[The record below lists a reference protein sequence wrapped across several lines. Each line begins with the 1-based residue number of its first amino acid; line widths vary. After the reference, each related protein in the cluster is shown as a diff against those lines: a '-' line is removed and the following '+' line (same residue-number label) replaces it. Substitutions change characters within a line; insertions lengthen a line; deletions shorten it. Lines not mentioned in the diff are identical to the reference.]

1 MFSVA
6 MFALPKLRA
15 LFLVECFKNSVTVTA
30 FTLASV
36 SNLSS
41 SRLQQLSVRANP
53 SLSDAIKC

>member
-6 MFALPKLRA
+6 MFALPELRA
-15 LFLVECFKNSVTVTA
+15 LFLVECFKNPVTVTA

-41 SRLQQLSVRANP
+41 S
-53 SLSDAIKC
+53 